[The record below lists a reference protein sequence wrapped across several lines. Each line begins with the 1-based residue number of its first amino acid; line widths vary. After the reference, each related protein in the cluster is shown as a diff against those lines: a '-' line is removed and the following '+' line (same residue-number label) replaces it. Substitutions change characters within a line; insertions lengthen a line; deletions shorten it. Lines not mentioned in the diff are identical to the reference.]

1 MKKYIKNILTD
12 NVLWI
17 FTAITL
23 IFFGT
28 LYKMEFAVDTYATL
42 SFTMKEFINQ
52 FASSGRFLLVFVG
65 IIFKILN
72 FNNKTIYI
80 LSYLMAIMCMV
91 ISLYKLYSIIKE
103 DIGSKFLKILIP
115 ILIVLNAFSLELF
128 LFIEKGIMLF
138 GVTMCI
144 FAVGEIKK
152 WLESKNKKY
161 LILSGIFMLLANFS
175 YQGVVGIFVAI
186 SIIYIL
192 KYSKNIKEFVI
203 NNISVALSYG
213 IPAIIDY
220 LLIKICYISSRING
234 EIILSESLK
243 KIYKSSKDM
252 ILNTYLML
260 PKYLFAILIVAICFI
275 IIYEILSKKEN
286 TKGKVID
293 ILKIL
298 YIIGAV
304 IFASIAPQIMQNTE
318 SIWFVAR
325 STYSYASL
333 FGILVLYLFMNFK
346 NIKNKNKNLVII
358 LSLVL
363 LIVQFGRFNEI
374 ETSRYKT
381 NEMDYEITNKI
392 VSKIQEYENQTGN
405 KITNIALYEDKSMSY
420 AYNGVFTTG
429 DTNIKAY
436 AKDWCIIYILKYYA
450 GMDLIETNQDSEI
463 VEKFNNQDWKVF
475 DDNQLIFSGDTLHLC
490 KY

>member
-12 NVLWI
+12 NVWWI

-52 FASSGRFLLVFVG
+52 FASSGRFLLIFVG

-161 LILSGIFMLLANFS
+161 
-175 YQGVVGIFVAI
+175 
-186 SIIYIL
+186 
-192 KYSKNIKEFVI
+192 
-203 NNISVALSYG
+203 
-213 IPAIIDY
+213 
-220 LLIKICYISSRING
+220 
-234 EIILSESLK
+234 
-243 KIYKSSKDM
+243 
-252 ILNTYLML
+252 
-260 PKYLFAILIVAICFI
+260 
-275 IIYEILSKKEN
+275 
-286 TKGKVID
+286 
-293 ILKIL
+293 
-298 YIIGAV
+298 
-304 IFASIAPQIMQNTE
+304 
-318 SIWFVAR
+318 
-325 STYSYASL
+325 
-333 FGILVLYLFMNFK
+333 
-346 NIKNKNKNLVII
+346 
-358 LSLVL
+358 
-363 LIVQFGRFNEI
+363 
-374 ETSRYKT
+374 
-381 NEMDYEITNKI
+381 
-392 VSKIQEYENQTGN
+392 
-405 KITNIALYEDKSMSY
+405 
-420 AYNGVFTTG
+420 
-429 DTNIKAY
+429 
-436 AKDWCIIYILKYYA
+436 
-450 GMDLIETNQDSEI
+450 
-463 VEKFNNQDWKVF
+463 
-475 DDNQLIFSGDTLHLC
+475 
-490 KY
+490 

>member
-12 NVLWI
+12 NVWWI

-161 LILSGIFMLLANFS
+161 LILSGIFMLFANFS

-203 NNISVALSYG
+203 NNICVALSYG

-243 KIYKSSKDM
+243 K
-252 ILNTYLML
+252 
-260 PKYLFAILIVAICFI
+260 
-275 IIYEILSKKEN
+275 
-286 TKGKVID
+286 
-293 ILKIL
+293 
-298 YIIGAV
+298 
-304 IFASIAPQIMQNTE
+304 
-318 SIWFVAR
+318 
-325 STYSYASL
+325 
-333 FGILVLYLFMNFK
+333 
-346 NIKNKNKNLVII
+346 NI
-358 LSLVL
+358 
-363 LIVQFGRFNEI
+363 
-374 ETSRYKT
+374 
-381 NEMDYEITNKI
+381 
-392 VSKIQEYENQTGN
+392 
-405 KITNIALYEDKSMSY
+405 
-420 AYNGVFTTG
+420 
-429 DTNIKAY
+429 
-436 AKDWCIIYILKYYA
+436 
-450 GMDLIETNQDSEI
+450 
-463 VEKFNNQDWKVF
+463 
-475 DDNQLIFSGDTLHLC
+475 
-490 KY
+490 